1 MTKSIVCDN
10 GAGRLCVADRA
21 EKERLMRI
29 SKPAALLVVAVVAT
43 AVVAVGMTTVF
54 TAGASTG
61 PTTYYGCL
69 RSGKLIDV
77 GVTAPTCPGSA
88 SQISWNSQGSV
99 GPAGTQG
106 PVGQASVV
114 DVPAASLFANPCP
127 QPPPPPPTSSS
138 SGVQM
143 WLNIPG
149 VPGESTDANHMNQI
163 DVSSFSLG
171 VGGSGGG
178 ASCAGNHSSTG
189 QGASGLQ
196 FSIVKKVD
204 KSSPTLTLG
213 SATGVH
219 YPTVTLTM
227 RKGGASQDFLTY
239 TFSTVF
245 VTEVQWGGS
254 NGSDELQE
262 GVTFQYS
269 QVSVSYSQQ
278 NSDGSFASPIQT
290 CFNFESQQSC

>member
-1 MTKSIVCDN
+1 
-10 GAGRLCVADRA
+10 
-21 EKERLMRI
+21 MRI
-29 SKPAALLVVAVVAT
+29 RKQAALLVIAVVAT
-43 AVVAVGMTTVF
+43 AVVAVGATTVF

-61 PTTYYGCL
+61 ATTYYGCL

-77 GVTAPTCPGSA
+77 GVTTPTCPGSA
-88 SQISWNSQGSV
+88 SQISWNSQGSP
-99 GPAGTQG
+99 GPTGSQG

-114 DVPAASLFANPCP
+114 DVPAQSLFANPCP

-149 VPGESTDANHMNQI
+149 AQGESTDANHMNQI

-178 ASCAGNHSSTG
+178 ASCAGNHSATG
-189 QGASGLQ
+189 QGSSGLQ
-196 FSIVKKVD
+196 FSIVKNVD
-204 KSSPTLTLG
+204 KSSPALTLA
-213 SATGVH
+213 SVTGEH

-254 NGSDELQE
+254 NGSEHPQE
-262 GVTFQYS
+262 GVTFQYGQMS
-269 QVSVSYSQQ
+269 ISYSQQ
-278 NSDGSFASPIQT
+278 NSDGSFVSPIQT
-290 CFNFESQQSC
+290 CFNFDSQQSC

>member
-1 MTKSIVCDN
+1 MKI
-10 GAGRLCVADRA
+10 R
-21 EKERLMRI
+21 KQ
-29 SKPAALLVVAVVAT
+29 AALLVIAVVAT
-43 AVVAVGMTTVF
+43 AVVAVGATTVF

-88 SQISWNSQGSV
+88 SQISWNSQGSA

-106 PVGQASVV
+106 PAGQASVV
-114 DVPAASLFANPCP
+114 DLPAQSLFANPCP
-127 QPPPPPPTSSS
+127 QPPPPPPTPSS

-149 VPGESTDANHMNQI
+149 VAGESTDANHMNQI
-163 DVSSFSLG
+163 DVSSFSFG

-178 ASCAGNHSSTG
+178 ASCAGDHSPTG
-189 QGASGLQ
+189 QGASGLE
-196 FSIVKKVD
+196 FSIVKNVD
-204 KSSPTLTLG
+204 KSSPALTLA
-213 SATGVH
+213 SAAGQH

-254 NGSDELQE
+254 NGSSERPQE
-262 GVTFQYS
+262 GVTFRYS
-269 QVSVSYSQQ
+269 QVSISYSQQ
-278 NSDGSFASPIQT
+278 NSDGSFVSPIQT
-290 CFNFESQQSC
+290 CFNFDSQQSC